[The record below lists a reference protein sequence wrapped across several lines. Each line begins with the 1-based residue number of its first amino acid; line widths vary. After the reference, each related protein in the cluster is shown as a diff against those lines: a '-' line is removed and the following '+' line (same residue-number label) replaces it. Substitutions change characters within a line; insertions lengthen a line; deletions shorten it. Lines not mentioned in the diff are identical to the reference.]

1 MKYFAQMLE
10 DYIEQQANTNV
21 RALKMSGYYKSWRF
35 YLNNLRYRIIK
46 FLAEL

>member
-10 DYIEQQANTNV
+10 DIIERSGNLNA
-21 RALKMSGYYKSWRF
+21 RALKMSGYYKSWRW
-35 YLNNLRYRIIK
+35 YLNNLEYKIIK